1 MSKGKPQQQKQNQKG
16 HGRRSLVKK
25 ELSKVRFHP
34 YFSTKPSHSSSGLL
48 QMPKGRPQQ
57 QKQTIRDSG
66 KRFLVKITDKRLP
79 TALLK
84 QLERKP
90 TKERVSRD

>member
-1 MSKGKPQQQKQNQKG
+1 VQDFFKCPKADLS
-16 HGRRSLVKK
+16 RRNK
-25 ELSKVRFHP
+25 
-34 YFSTKPSHSSSGLL
+34 
-48 QMPKGRPQQ
+48 
-57 QKQTIRDSG
+57 TIRDSG